1 MEAFEEKMKAEGLS
15 QAAIDAFRL
24 NYEQLVAGVTGL
36 VPEKEIEAIEELP
49 RLADLRSKSVGD
61 IKGLLAKTAVLKLNG
76 GLGTSMGLAKAKS
89 LLEVKDGKTFLDLI
103 ADQIEYTRTKFGS
116 KVRFVLM
123 NSFSTSDDTK
133 EYLSKSH
140 ADLINEPDVELVQNK
155 SPKVDAKTLKPATF
169 PEDPEQEWCP
179 PGHGD
184 IYPSLL
190 GSGMLDRLVDA
201 GIEYVFVSNS
211 DNLGATLDVDL
222 LAYFAETKKSF
233 IMEVAERTAADKKG
247 GHLARRL
254 ADGRLMLRESAM
266 CPDDDKAAFE
276 DISKHKFFNT
286 NNLWVNLPKLKAKLE
301 ASNGVLQLP
310 LIKNK
315 KTVNPRDSSSPPVFQ
330 LETAMGSAI
339 ECFDDSGAV
348 VVPRERFAPVKT
360 TNDLF
365 SLRSDAF
372 KASALTCYFA
382 QGQGTAHQSSSK
394 NVTEAHT
401 VVLAAP
407 KGPLVKL
414 DDKHYKLVDKMDAL
428 TDAVPSLV
436 HATSLTVRGPVRFV
450 KGTSIA
456 GDVLISNESSE
467 PVTLPPQAYKD
478 SVTDLTPAKVPATA

>member
-1 MEAFEEKMKAEGLS
+1 MEKFEQKMKAEGLS

-36 VPEKEIEAIEELP
+36 VPEKEIEAIEDLP
-49 RLADLRSKSVGD
+49 RLADLKSNPVGD
-61 IKGLLAKTAVLKLNG
+61 VKGLLAKTAVLKLNG

-89 LLEVKDGKTFLDLI
+89 LLPVKDGKTFLDLI
-103 ADQIEYTRTKFGS
+103 AEQIEYTRNQTGS
-116 KVRFVLM
+116 KVRFILM
-123 NSFSTSDDTK
+123 NSFSTSKDTK
-133 EYLSKSH
+133 DYLSKSH

-155 SPKVDAKTLKPATF
+155 SPKVDAKTLEPATF

-190 GSGMLDRLVDA
+190 GSGMLNRLVEA

-211 DNLGATLDVDL
+211 DNLGATLDLDL
-222 LAYFAETKKSF
+222 LAYFAETGKSF

-254 ADGRLMLRESAM
+254 SDGRLMLRESAM
-266 CPDDDKAAFE
+266 CPDEDKASFE
-276 DISKHKFFNT
+276 DVSKHKFFNT
-286 NNLWVNLPKLKAKLE
+286 NNLWVNLPKLKSMLE
-301 ASNGVLQLP
+301 ASNGVLKLP

-339 ECFDDSGAV
+339 ECFNDSGAV

-365 SLRSDAF
+365 ALRSDVY
-372 KASALTCYFA
+372 KVTPAS
-382 QGQGTAHQSSSK
+382 
-394 NVTEAHT
+394 T
-401 VVLAAP
+401 VVLAVP
-407 KGPLVKL
+407 NCPMVKL

-428 TDAVPSLV
+428 AEAVPSLIN
-436 HATSLTVRGPVRFV
+436 AKSITVKGPIRFV
-450 KGTSIA
+450 EGTSIE

-467 PVTLPPQAYKD
+467 PVTLPPKTYKD
-478 SVTDLTPAKVPATA
+478 SVTDLTPAKVPAKATT